1 MLHEG
6 YEFKKKLWVKRNE
19 VAEVDEEPEFVEVE
33 EDPSIEDGNTEDLS
47 AINIPNQNPMS
58 QA

>member
-1 MLHEG
+1 M
-6 YEFKKKLWVKRNE
+6 KRNE

-47 AINIPNQNPMS
+47 AINIPNQNP
-58 QA
+58 